1 MKAAI
6 LAVLWIFIHPAFAHS
21 DNDFVNLNKSK
32 DWQLSLCDSGTKN
45 WQDNWFLDG
54 LIAQVKNT
62 KQGMV
67 FSAGTEAWNDA
78 HHAVLWTKASFSGD
92 IKIEYDFTKLDDEVE
107 MVNILYIQA
116 TGVNSYD
123 KDIYA
128 WRDQRQVPSMKS
140 YFNNMKLLHIS
151 YAAFKTRNP
160 DNDAEADYVRARAY
174 PVDQTLPGR
183 EGFDAMKVEPSFYR
197 TGLFQTGKTYK
208 VTVIKAE
215 NKLHFKVAGEGNE
228 NLYSWDIKP
237 KQMVSEGR
245 IGLRH
250 MYTRSSRYSN
260 FKVFTQ

>member
-32 DWQLSLCDSGTKN
+32 DWQLSLSDSGTKN
-45 WQDNWFLDG
+45 WQENWFLDG
-54 LIAQVKNT
+54 LIAQVENT
-62 KQGMV
+62 EQGMV
-67 FSAGTEAWNDA
+67 FSAGPEAWNDA
-78 HHAVLWTKASFSGD
+78 HHAVLWTKESFSGD
-92 IKIEYDFTKLDDEVE
+92 IKIEYDFTKVDDEVE

-116 TGVNSYD
+116 TGVKPKD

-128 WRDQRQVPSMKS
+128 WREQRQVPSMKS

-160 DNDAEADYVRARAY
+160 EGDVQADYVRVRTY
-174 PVDQTLPGR
+174 PQDPIA
-183 EGFDAMKVEPSFYR
+183 GFDSMRVDPSFYR
-197 TGLFQTGKTYK
+197 TNLFKTGKTYQI
-208 VTVIKAE
+208 TVIKTAD
-215 NKLHFKVAGEGNE
+215 KLHFNVAGKGSEKTQQQ
-228 NLYSWDIKP
+228 LYSWDLTT
-237 KQMVSEGR
+237 QQAVNEGR
-245 IGLRH
+245 VGLRH